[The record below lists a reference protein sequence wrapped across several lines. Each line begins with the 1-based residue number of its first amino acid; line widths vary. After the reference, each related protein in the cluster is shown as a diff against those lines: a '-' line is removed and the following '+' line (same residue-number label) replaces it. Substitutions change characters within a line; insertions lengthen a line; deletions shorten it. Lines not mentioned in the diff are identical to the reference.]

1 MIEKLIEETEIGEYL
16 AISCDIEGEDIDL
29 YIGSADMST
38 RCGFTL
44 TEWEKFIEILN
55 QANNKYKELKS
66 KK

>member
-1 MIEKLIEETEIGEYL
+1 M
-16 AISCDIEGEDIDL
+16 EGEDIDL

-44 TEWEKFIEILN
+44 SEWEKFIEILN
-55 QANNKYKELKS
+55 QANNKYKELIS